1 MAHAASQFAAQ
12 RRMGPANALLAL
24 GFVAAIAT
32 PGLMTLS
39 GRSNADDV
47 AFEFRRPAPAP
58 TLTSDPATWSAFP
71 KAFESFFGDRYGLR
85 GDLLRLRAR
94 MHWFGLQS
102 SPSTMVVRG
111 EGDWIFLTASGA
123 LGNGSGDIPMTDG
136 EIDSWLAF
144 LERRR
149 ASLAERGI
157 VYVFAFAPE
166 KSSVYPEYLPWNHA
180 RQGVRRVDQLLAA
193 ARARGHDHVLD
204 LTDALVREKG
214 ADTGDNFAYYPL
226 GTHWSARGAVAGA
239 TAIVER
245 LAELGS
251 PARMPPRDR
260 LVTRLEPS
268 APGDSL
274 DTRLYLQGDLHQ
286 SAYEAFYGGDF
297 DARAVDSDDS
307 TRSTLWRR
315 PGAPG
320 GSLLVFHDSF
330 GQGLAPLLATA
341 FGKSVWEWRRFDPA
355 RVEELAPNAVVEVF
369 VERVLVSALPDFDD
383 PLDQTWLQAA
393 FADVA
398 DADLVIEGDTWH
410 RRLEPRKG
418 ALLVDDEEGQGEGVS
433 ATLVQEKRGSDA
445 FLDLGG
451 LAPGRAYVLRLEC
464 TAPSAGSLSIHAPY
478 TTGPRAHSV
487 DAFHLETYNLAKGAQ
502 VLYVHLPAQRTGDHV
517 ALTTNGTPRALRL
530 GKLEA
535 RALPPR

>member
-1 MAHAASQFAAQ
+1 MAHDASQFAAQ
-12 RRMGPANALLAL
+12 RRVGPANALLAF
-24 GFVAAIAT
+24 GFVATIAT

-58 TLTSDPATWSAFP
+58 TLTRDPETWSAFP

-136 EIDSWLAF
+136 EIESWLAF

-149 ASLAERGI
+149 ARLAELGI
-157 VYVFAFAPE
+157 VYLFAFAPE

-180 RQGVRRVDQLLAA
+180 RRGVRRVDQLLAA
-193 ARARGHDHVLD
+193 ARARRHEHVLD
-204 LTDALVREKG
+204 LTDALVREKQ

-260 LVTRLEPS
+260 LVTRLEPA

-320 GSLLVFHDSF
+320 GLLLVFHDSF

-383 PLDQTWLQAA
+383 PLDRTWLQAA
-393 FADVA
+393 FEAA
-398 DADLVIEGDTWH
+398 AETELVIEGAAWH

-418 ALLVDDEEGQGEGVS
+418 AMLVDDAEGQGERGIV
-433 ATLVQEKRGSDA
+433 TLVQEKRGSDA
-445 FLDLGG
+445 FLDLSG
-451 LAPGRAYVLRLEC
+451 LDPGVAYVLRLEC
-464 TAPSAGSLSIHAPY
+464 VAPSAGSVSIHAPY
-478 TTGPRAHSV
+478 TTGPKALSV
-487 DAFHLETYNLAKGAQ
+487 DAFHLETHDLAQGAQ
-502 VLYVHLPAQRTGDHV
+502 VLHIHLPAQRTGTHI
-517 ALTTNGTPRALRL
+517 ALTTNGTPRALQL